1 MSKKSNKTTY
11 PLKDC
16 RKKIKIFE
24 STSSCLTSRAGVAPF
39 VNFLNGCEVVEQ
51 LADQLQNL
59 RQSKKGISL
68 LEAFF
73 QLITFFVDGSENTL
87 EAFDKLRDDQ
97 SWKTLIGDEKLL
109 GTAQLKR
116 LLDKIRPEHIDKM
129 RPLIRSVFLSVLK
142 AASPQKVVLFLD
154 SCVYDNSGAKCRS
167 GVKHTYKKKQGYHPI
182 NLIWDGIYVD
192 TVFQPGNCS
201 TNHGNV
207 AINMLKSIVPLIR
220 NVLGQDIPIIVR
232 MDGGYYDQKLFAAC
246 DELEIGFVCT
256 GKHYSDHNELA
267 KRRTEDFDGEFQNKT
282 CKWAYAS
289 FQERR
294 KNWPEEMCYRALFLR
309 AIEEDGQ
316 PLLGLKS
323 RILLTNLNKEE
334 ACDKEIIQY
343 DHSRGADELTHRA
356 TKEFCN
362 ERMPC
367 LDYFANTFW
376 YMMSILS
383 FNLFQVFK
391 REIVCCPKNTY
402 PNTVRRRFFDI
413 AGKITYEG
421 RVYRLK
427 IPVWKMRELQFDD
440 IWRRSL
446 IPRQIITL

>member
-1 MSKKSNKTTY
+1 MSKKSKKTTS

-16 RKKIKIFE
+16 RKKIKSIE
-24 STSSCLTSRAGVAPF
+24 TTTSCLTSRAGLVPF
-39 VNFLNGCEVVEQ
+39 VNFLNGCGVVEQ

-73 QLITFFVDGSENTL
+73 QLITFFVDGTESTL

-97 SWKTLIGDEKLL
+97 SWVKLIGDKTFL

-116 LLDKIRPEHIDKM
+116 ILEKIQPEHIEM
-129 RPLIRSVFLSVLK
+129 IRPLIRSVFLSALK
-142 AASPQKVVLFLD
+142 TASPETVVLFLD
-154 SCVYDNSGAKCRS
+154 SSVYDNDGAKCRS
-167 GVKHTYKKKQGYHPI
+167 GVKYTYKKKQGYHPI

-207 AINMLKSIVPLIR
+207 AINMLKTIVPLIR
-220 NVLGQDIPIIVR
+220 NELGEDIKIIVR

-246 DELEIGFVCT
+246 DDLEIGFVCA

-267 KRRTEDFDGEFQNKT
+267 KRKTEDFDGEFQNKT
-282 CKWAYAS
+282 CKWAYIR

-309 AIEEDGQ
+309 TTEEDGQ
-316 PLLGLKS
+316 HLLGLQS
-323 RILLTNLNKEE
+323 RILLTNLTKEE
-334 ACDKEIIQY
+334 ACDNEIIQY

-356 TKEFCN
+356 AKEFSS

-367 LDYFANTFW
+367 LDYFPNAFW
-376 YMMSILS
+376 YMLSILS
-383 FNLFQVFK
+383 FNLFQVFN
-391 REIVCCPKNTY
+391 REVICCPKNTY
-402 PNTVRRRFFDI
+402 PDTVRRRFFDI

-421 RVYRLK
+421 RIYRLK
-427 IPVWKMRELQFDD
+427 IPVWKMRELHFDE
-440 IWRRSL
+440 IWERSL